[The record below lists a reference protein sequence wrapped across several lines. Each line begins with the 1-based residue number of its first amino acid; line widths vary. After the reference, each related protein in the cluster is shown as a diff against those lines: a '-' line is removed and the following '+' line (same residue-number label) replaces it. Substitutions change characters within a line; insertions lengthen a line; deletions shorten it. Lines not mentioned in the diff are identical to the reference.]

1 MWQKMGSLI
10 DRYSRLG
17 ISRQKKTLPRLYD
30 FGEAFE
36 IDLSH
41 EFQLYTFAQPRSSSD
56 NFSLTLQLYKESWKS
71 NTTHSEVLQVS
82 HIYFF
87 PLENLIDFSPPGSHY
102 LLNITVGIPDMTMM
116 IWLCTLLEKLKLCPK
131 IEFSEKLTKLW
142 IWIFVPKINQL
153 LWLWNVDYY

>member
-1 MWQKMGSLI
+1 MSGWHSKSWRRCECDKKWGVSLI
-10 DRYSRLG
+10 DTLVSASAG
-17 ISRQKKTLPRLYD
+17 KKKLPRLYD

-41 EFQLYTFAQPRSSSD
+41 EFQLYTFAAQPRSSSD

-116 IWLCTLLEKLKLCPK
+116 ITLLDNLKCQK
-131 IEFSEKLTKLW
+131 FNFQKK
-142 IWIFVPKINQL
+142 
-153 LWLWNVDYY
+153 